1 MSREKKYTNLDS
13 EEMRLWKKKEQVLS
27 YPPGK
32 IIDDFADNFFGDC
45 SYFSKSIASYF
56 SYLAASV
63 HDFN

>member
-1 MSREKKYTNLDS
+1 
-13 EEMRLWKKKEQVLS
+13 MRLWKKKEQVLS